1 MIRIRSKEMRE
12 EHKNKKGDWKNF
24 IALIRGANPPKWL
37 FIIGVLL
44 SVTTTL
50 VGLLLPLLTKKFVD
64 GFSISSLSAGQIAI
78 FAAVLLI
85 QAISS
90 ATSIYLLSRVGNQ
103 VVANVRHRL
112 WKKMIVLPISY
123 YDDSQTGENV
133 SRLTNDTAILKGLI
147 TEHITNFLT
156 GIISIIGSFILLLVL
171 DWKMTLVTFSII
183 PIIVLIFIP
192 IGKQMSKLSKSTQDE
207 TAKFTSLISQVFSE
221 IRLVK
226 VSNAE
231 KTEMANGSKGINKL
245 LAFGIKEGKL
255 HAFIGPIISFV
266 LMLILVVIIGYGGV
280 RVSSGAIT
288 AGALVAYILYL
299 FQIIFP
305 VTQITHFFTELQKT
319 KGATERMISIL
330 DLEEEDYQFG
340 DEEIDTKL
348 PIHISE
354 LNFAYKEEE
363 ILKDLNFTI
372 HPGKVTAIVG
382 PSGSGKTTLFSLI
395 ERFYSP
401 TNGKIMIGKKSIDNF
416 KLESLRKQIGY
427 VAQESPLII
436 GTIRE
441 NICYGID
448 REISD
453 QELTQVSAMAYVDQF
468 VDELPDR
475 YDTEVGERGIK
486 LSGGQRQRIGIARAL
501 LRDPKLLML
510 DEATSNLD
518 SRSELVVQNAL
529 SNLMKGRTTLII
541 AHRLSTVIDADQI
554 VFLDKGKITGV
565 GTHEELYD
573 RHQMYKEFANQQ
585 LRANSTV

>member
-1 MIRIRSKEMRE
+1 MRE
-12 EHKNKKGDWKNF
+12 ETNSNKKSDWRNF
-24 IALIRGANPPKWL
+24 ISLIKNANPPKWL
-37 FIIGVLL
+37 FAIGVLL
-44 SVTTTL
+44 SVATTL

-64 GFSISSLSAGQIAI
+64 GFSLASLSAGQIAV
-78 FAAVLLI
+78 FVAVLVI

-90 ATSIYLLSRVGNQ
+90 AASIYLLSRVGNT

-112 WKKMIVLPISY
+112 WKKMIVLPIFY
-123 YDDSQTGENV
+123 FDETQTGDNV
-133 SRLTNDTAILKGLI
+133 SRVTNDTAILKGLI

-171 DWKMTLVTFSII
+171 DWRMTLVTFSII
-183 PIIVLIFIP
+183 PVIALIFIP
-192 IGKQMSKLSKSTQDE
+192 IGKQMSKLSKATQDE

-231 KTEMANGSKGINKL
+231 STEITNGNKGINNL
-245 LAFGIKEGKL
+245 LSFGIKEGKL
-255 HAFIGPIISFV
+255 HSLIGPIVSFV

-330 DLEEEDYQFG
+330 ELEEEDYQVG
-340 DEEIDTKL
+340 KDEVDMNL
-348 PIHISE
+348 PININKLH
-354 LNFAYKEEE
+354 FAYKEEE
-363 ILKDLNFTI
+363 MLTNLNFVI
-372 HPGKVTAIVG
+372 PPGKVTAIVG

-395 ERFYSP
+395 ERFYP
-401 TNGKIMIGKKSIDNF
+401 PKNGEITIGNNPINSFN
-416 KLESLRKQIGY
+416 LESWRKQIGY
-427 VAQESPLII
+427 VAQESPLIV
-436 GTIRE
+436 GTIRD
-441 NICYGID
+441 NICYGIKRD
-448 REISD
+448 ISD
-453 QELTQVSAMAYVDQF
+453 QELAYVSGMAYVDQF
-468 VDELPDR
+468 VNDLPEGFN
-475 YDTEVGERGIK
+475 TEVGERGIK

-501 LRDPKLLML
+501 LRNPKLLML

-554 VFLDKGKITGV
+554 VFLDKGKITGI
-565 GTHEELYD
+565 GTHDELYSN
-573 RHQMYKEFANQQ
+573 HLMYREFADQQ
-585 LRANSTV
+585 LRVNSAV

>member
-1 MIRIRSKEMRE
+1 MKEE
-12 EHKNKKGDWKNF
+12 INSNKKSDWRNF
-24 IALIRGANPPKWL
+24 ISLIKNANPPKWL
-37 FIIGVLL
+37 FAIGLLL
-44 SVTTTL
+44 SVATTL

-64 GFSISSLSAGQIAI
+64 GFSLASLSAGQIAI
-78 FAAVLLI
+78 FVSVLII
-85 QAISS
+85 QAVSS
-90 ATSIYLLSRVGNQ
+90 AASIYLLSRVGNT

-112 WKKMIVLPISY
+112 WKKMIVLPVSY
-123 YDDSQTGENV
+123 FDETQTGDNV
-133 SRLTNDTAILKGLI
+133 SRVTNDTAILKGLI

-171 DWKMTLVTFSII
+171 DWRMTLVTFSII
-183 PIIVLIFIP
+183 PVIALIFIP
-192 IGKQMSKLSKSTQDE
+192 IGKQMSKLSKATQDE

-231 KTEMANGSKGINKL
+231 TTEITNGNKGINNL
-245 LAFGIKEGKL
+245 LSFGIKEGKL
-255 HAFIGPIISFV
+255 HSFIGPIVSFV
-266 LMLILVVIIGYGGV
+266 LMLVLVVIIGYGGV

-330 DLEEEDYQFG
+330 ELEEEDYQTG
-340 DEEIDTKL
+340 KVEVDMNL
-348 PIHISE
+348 PIKINKLH
-354 LNFAYKEEE
+354 FAYKEEE
-363 ILKDLNFTI
+363 MLANLNFVI
-372 HPGKVTAIVG
+372 SPGKVTAIVG

-395 ERFYSP
+395 ERFYLP
-401 TNGKIMIGKKSIDNF
+401 KNGEVTIGDDPINSFN
-416 KLESLRKQIGY
+416 LESWRKQIGY
-427 VAQESPLII
+427 VAQESPLIV
-436 GTIRE
+436 GTIRD
-441 NICYGID
+441 NICYGIK

-453 QELTQVSAMAYVDQF
+453 KELAYVSGMAYVDQF
-468 VDELPDR
+468 VNDLPEGFN
-475 YDTEVGERGIK
+475 TEVGERGIK

-501 LRDPKLLML
+501 LRNPKLLML

-554 VFLDKGKITGV
+554 VFLDKGKITGI
-565 GTHEELYD
+565 GTHEELYSN
-573 RHQMYKEFANQQ
+573 HLMYREFADQQ
-585 LRANSTV
+585 LRVNSAV

>member
-1 MIRIRSKEMRE
+1 MKEE
-12 EHKNKKGDWKNF
+12 KNINKSDWKNF
-24 IALIRGANPPKWL
+24 IALIKSANPPKVL
-37 FIIGVLL
+37 FIVGVLL

-78 FAAVLLI
+78 FAGVLLL

-90 ATSIYLLSRVGNQ
+90 ATAIYLLSRVGNQ

-112 WKKMIVLPISY
+112 WKKMIVLPVSY
-123 YDDSQTGENV
+123 YDNSQTGENV
-133 SRLTNDTAILKGLI
+133 SRVTNDTAILKGLI

-156 GIISIIGSFILLLVL
+156 GVISIIGSFALLLVL
-171 DWKMTLVTFSII
+171 DWKMTLVTFSVI
-183 PIIVLIFIP
+183 PVIVLIFIP
-192 IGKQMSKLSKSTQDE
+192 IGKQMSKLSKLTQDE

-231 KTEMANGSKGINKL
+231 STEMTNGSKGINKL
-245 LAFGIKEGKL
+245 LSFGIKEGKL
-255 HAFIGPIISFV
+255 HALIGPIVSFV

-319 KGATERMISIL
+319 KGATERMIKIL
-330 DLEEEDYQFG
+330 DLEEEDYQNG
-340 DEEIDTKL
+340 TEDIDTNL
-348 PIHISE
+348 PIHINQLS
-354 LNFAYKEEE
+354 FAYKDEE
-363 ILKDLNFTI
+363 ILKGLNFSI
-372 HPGKVTAIVG
+372 NPGKVTAIVG

-401 TNGKIMIGKKSIDNF
+401 TNGEISVGTNAINSF
-416 KLESLRKQIGY
+416 KLESWRKHIGY

-448 REISD
+448 REVTD
-453 QELTQVSAMAYVDQF
+453 QELENVSKMAYVDQF
-468 VDELPDR
+468 VGELPLGF
-475 YDTEVGERGIK
+475 DTEVGERGIK

-501 LRDPKLLML
+501 LRKPKLLML

-554 VFLDKGKITGV
+554 VFLDKGKITGI
-565 GTHEELYD
+565 GTHDELYSY
-573 RHQMYKEFANQQ
+573 HPMYKEFADQQ
-585 LRANSTV
+585 LRVNSVV

>member
-1 MIRIRSKEMRE
+1 MKEE
-12 EHKNKKGDWKNF
+12 KNKNKSDWKNF
-24 IALIRGANPPKWL
+24 IALIKSANPPKFL
-37 FIIGVLL
+37 FIVGVLL

-50 VGLLLPLLTKKFVD
+50 VGLLIPLLTKKFVD
-64 GFSISSLSAGQIAI
+64 GFSISSLSAGQIVI
-78 FAAVLLI
+78 FAGVLLL

-90 ATSIYLLSRVGNQ
+90 ATAIYLLSRVGNQ

-123 YDDSQTGENV
+123 YDNSQTGENV
-133 SRLTNDTAILKGLI
+133 SRVTNDTAILKGLI

-156 GIISIIGSFILLLVL
+156 GIISIIGSFVLLLIL

-183 PIIVLIFIP
+183 PVIILIFIP
-192 IGKQMSKLSKSTQDE
+192 IGKQMSKLSKLTQDE

-231 KTEMANGSKGINKL
+231 SAEMTNGSKGINKL
-245 LAFGIKEGKL
+245 LLFGIKEGKL
-255 HAFIGPIISFV
+255 HALIGPTVSFV

-319 KGATERMISIL
+319 KGATERMIKIL
-330 DLEEEDYQFG
+330 DLEEEDYQNG
-340 DEEIDTKL
+340 NEDIDTNL
-348 PIHISE
+348 PIHINQLS
-354 LNFAYKEEE
+354 FAYKDEE
-363 ILKDLNFTI
+363 ILKELNFSI
-372 HPGKVTAIVG
+372 NPGKVTAIVG

-401 TNGKIMIGKKSIDNF
+401 TNGEISIGNNPINNF
-416 KLESLRKQIGY
+416 KLESWRKHIGY

-441 NICYGID
+441 NICYGIEREVTD
-448 REISD
+448 REL
-453 QELTQVSAMAYVDQF
+453 ENVSKMAYVDQF
-468 VDELPDR
+468 VGKLPLGF
-475 YDTEVGERGIK
+475 DTEVGERGIK

-501 LRDPKLLML
+501 LRNPNLLML

-554 VFLDKGKITGV
+554 VFLDKGKVTGI
-565 GTHEELYD
+565 GTHDELYSY
-573 RHQMYKEFANQQ
+573 HPMYKEFAVQQ

>member
-1 MIRIRSKEMRE
+1 MRRE
-12 EHKNKKGDWKNF
+12 IDINKKGDWKNF
-24 IALIRGANPPKWL
+24 ILLIKSANPPKWL

-64 GFSISSLSAGQIAI
+64 GFSISSLSKGQIGI
-78 FAAVLLI
+78 FVSVLLI

-90 ATSIYLLSRVGNQ
+90 ATAIYLLSRVGNQ

-133 SRLTNDTAILKGLI
+133 SRVTNDTAILKGLI

-156 GIISIIGSFILLLVL
+156 GIISIIGSFVLLLVL

-183 PIIVLIFIP
+183 PVIVLIFIP
-192 IGKQMSKLSKSTQDE
+192 IGKQMSKLSKATQDE

-231 KTEMANGSKGINKL
+231 STEMKNGGKGINKL

-255 HAFIGPIISFV
+255 HALIGPIISFV

-330 DLEEEDYQFG
+330 DLDEEDYKYG
-340 DEEIDTKL
+340 DNNIDTNL
-348 PIHISE
+348 PIKINYLS
-354 LNFAYKEEE
+354 FAYKEED

-401 TNGKIMIGKKSIDNF
+401 TSGEILIGNNPIDNF
-416 KLESLRKQIGY
+416 NLNSWRKQIGY

-436 GTIRE
+436 GSIKD

-448 REISD
+448 REVTDS
-453 QELTQVSAMAYVDQF
+453 ELVQVSKMAYVDQF
-468 VDELPDR
+468 VNELADGFN
-475 YDTEVGERGIK
+475 TEVGERGIK

-529 SNLMKGRTTLII
+529 SNLMQGRTTLII

-554 VFLDKGKITGV
+554 VFLDKGRITGV
-565 GTHEELYD
+565 GSHDELYNS
-573 RHQMYKEFANQQ
+573 HKMYKEFADQQ

>member
-1 MIRIRSKEMRE
+1 MKEE
-12 EHKNKKGDWKNF
+12 KNKNKSDWKNF
-24 IALIRGANPPKWL
+24 IALIKSANPPKVL

-64 GFSISSLSAGQIAI
+64 GFSISTLSAGQIAI
-78 FAAVLLI
+78 FAGVLLL

-90 ATSIYLLSRVGNQ
+90 ATAIYLLSRVGNQ

-112 WKKMIVLPISY
+112 WNKMIVLPVSY
-123 YDDSQTGENV
+123 YDNSQTGENV
-133 SRLTNDTAILKGLI
+133 SRVTNDTAILKGLI

-156 GIISIIGSFILLLVL
+156 GVISIIGSFALLLIL
-171 DWKMTLVTFSII
+171 DWKMTLVTFSVI
-183 PIIVLIFIP
+183 PVIVLIFIP
-192 IGKQMSKLSKSTQDE
+192 IGKQMSKLSKLTQDE

-231 KTEMANGSKGINKL
+231 STEMTNGSKGINKL
-245 LAFGIKEGKL
+245 LSFGIKEGKL
-255 HAFIGPIISFV
+255 HALIGPIVSFV

-319 KGATERMISIL
+319 KGATERMIKIL
-330 DLEEEDYQFG
+330 DLEEEDYQNG
-340 DEEIDTKL
+340 TEDIDTNL
-348 PIHISE
+348 PIHINQLSFAYKNEGILKE
-354 LNFAYKEEE
+354 LNFS
-363 ILKDLNFTI
+363 II
-372 HPGKVTAIVG
+372 PGKVTAIVG

-401 TNGKIMIGKKSIDNF
+401 THGEISIGTNDINSF
-416 KLESLRKQIGY
+416 KLESWRKHISY

-448 REISD
+448 REVTD
-453 QELTQVSAMAYVDQF
+453 QELENVSKMAYVDQF
-468 VDELPDR
+468 VGELPLGF
-475 YDTEVGERGIK
+475 DTEVGERGIK

-501 LRDPKLLML
+501 LRNPKLLML

-554 VFLDKGKITGV
+554 IFLDKGKITGI
-565 GTHEELYD
+565 GSHNELYSY
-573 RHQMYKEFANQQ
+573 HQMYKEFADQQ
-585 LRANSTV
+585 LRLNSVV

>member
-1 MIRIRSKEMRE
+1 MKE
-12 EHKNKKGDWKNF
+12 KTNINKKSDWRNF
-24 IALIRGANPPKWL
+24 ISLIKNANPPKWL
-37 FIIGVLL
+37 FAIGVLL

-50 VGLLLPLLTKKFVD
+50 VGLFLPLLTKKFVD
-64 GFSISSLSAGQIAI
+64 GFSLASLSAGQIAV
-78 FAAVLLI
+78 FVVVLII

-90 ATSIYLLSRVGNQ
+90 AASIYLLSRVGNT

-123 YDDSQTGENV
+123 FDETQTGDNV
-133 SRLTNDTAILKGLI
+133 SRVTNDTSILKGLI

-183 PIIVLIFIP
+183 PVIALIFIP
-192 IGKQMSKLSKSTQDE
+192 IGKQMSKLSKATQDE

-231 KTEMANGSKGINKL
+231 TTEITNGNKGINNL
-245 LAFGIKEGKL
+245 LSFGIKEGKL
-255 HAFIGPIISFV
+255 HSLIGPIVSFV

-330 DLEEEDYQFG
+330 NLEEEDYQTG
-340 DEEIDTKL
+340 KDEIDMKL
-348 PIHISE
+348 PININKLH
-354 LNFAYKEEE
+354 FAYKEEE
-363 ILKDLNFTI
+363 MLTNLNFAI
-372 HPGKVTAIVG
+372 PPGKVTAIVG

-401 TNGKIMIGKKSIDNF
+401 KSGEITIGNNPINSIN
-416 KLESLRKQIGY
+416 LQHWRKQIGY
-427 VAQESPLII
+427 VAQESPLIV

-441 NICYGID
+441 NICYGIK

-453 QELTQVSAMAYVDQF
+453 EELTYVSGMAYVDQF
-468 VDELPDR
+468 VNDLPEGFN
-475 YDTEVGERGIK
+475 TEVGERGIK

-501 LRDPKLLML
+501 LRNPKLLML

-554 VFLDKGKITGV
+554 VFLDKGKITGM
-565 GTHEELYD
+565 GTHEELYSN
-573 RHQMYKEFANQQ
+573 HLMYREFADQQ
-585 LRANSTV
+585 LRVNSTV

>member
-1 MIRIRSKEMRE
+1 MKEETNLDKKSDWRKFLSLI
-12 EHKNKKGDWKNF
+12 KN
-24 IALIRGANPPKWL
+24 ANPPKWL
-37 FIIGVLL
+37 FVIGVLL
-44 SVTTTL
+44 SVATTL

-64 GFSISSLSAGQIAI
+64 GFSLASLSTGQIAI
-78 FAAVLLI
+78 FVTVLII

-90 ATSIYLLSRVGNQ
+90 AASIYLLSRVGNT

-123 YDDSQTGENV
+123 FDETQTGDNV
-133 SRLTNDTAILKGLI
+133 SRVTNDTAILKGLI

-156 GIISIIGSFILLLVL
+156 GMISIVGSFILLLVL
-171 DWKMTLVTFSII
+171 DWRMTLVTFSII
-183 PIIVLIFIP
+183 PVIALIFIP
-192 IGKQMSKLSKSTQDE
+192 IGKQMSKLSKATQDE

-231 KTEMANGSKGINKL
+231 TAEIANGNKGINNL
-245 LAFGIKEGKL
+245 LSFGIKEGKL
-255 HAFIGPIISFV
+255 HSFIGPIVSFV

-288 AGALVAYILYL
+288 AGSLVAYILYL

-330 DLEEEDYQFG
+330 ELEEEDYQTG
-340 DEEIDTKL
+340 KDEVDMSL
-348 PIHISE
+348 PININNLH
-354 LNFAYKEEE
+354 FAYKEEE
-363 ILKDLNFTI
+363 MLTNLNFVI
-372 HPGKVTAIVG
+372 PPGKVTAIVG

-395 ERFYSP
+395 ERFYP
-401 TNGKIMIGKKSIDNF
+401 PKNGEIKMGDNQISSF
-416 KLESLRKQIGY
+416 NLESWRNQIGY
-427 VAQESPLII
+427 VAQENPLIV
-436 GTIRE
+436 GTIRD
-441 NICYGID
+441 NICYGIK

-453 QELTQVSAMAYVDQF
+453 KELAYVSAMAYVDQF
-468 VDELPDR
+468 VNDLPDGFN
-475 YDTEVGERGIK
+475 TEVGERGIK

-501 LRDPKLLML
+501 LRNPKLLML

-554 VFLDKGKITGV
+554 VFLDKGKITGI
-565 GTHEELYD
+565 GTHDELYSN
-573 RHQMYKEFANQQ
+573 HLMYKEFANQQ
-585 LRANSTV
+585 LRVNSAV

>member
-1 MIRIRSKEMRE
+1 MSE
-12 EHKNKKGDWKNF
+12 EKNINKKSDWKNF
-24 IALIRGANPPKWL
+24 ISLIKGANPPKWL

-64 GFSISSLSAGQIAI
+64 GFSISSLSAGQIAV

-133 SRLTNDTAILKGLI
+133 SRVTNDTAILKGLI

-156 GIISIIGSFILLLVL
+156 GIISIIGSFVLLLIL

-183 PIIVLIFIP
+183 PVIVLIFIP
-192 IGKQMSKLSKSTQDE
+192 IGKQMSKLSKLTQDE

-231 KTEMANGSKGINKL
+231 STEMTNGSKGINKL
-245 LAFGIKEGKL
+245 LSFGIKEGKL
-255 HAFIGPIISFV
+255 HALIGPIVSFV

-330 DLEEEDYQFG
+330 DLEEEDYQYG
-340 DEEIDTKL
+340 SDEIDTRL
-348 PIHISE
+348 PININQLS
-354 LNFAYKEEE
+354 FGYKEED
-363 ILKDLNFTI
+363 ILKDLNFSI
-372 HPGKVTAIVG
+372 NPGKVTAIVG

-401 TNGKIMIGKKSIDNF
+401 TDGEITIGDNPIKNF
-416 KLESLRKQIGY
+416 KLESWRKQIGY

-436 GTIRE
+436 GSIRE

-448 REISD
+448 REVTEG
-453 QELTQVSAMAYVDQF
+453 ELEKVARMAYVDQF
-468 VDELPDR
+468 VGDLPSGF
-475 YDTEVGERGIK
+475 DTEVGERGIK

-501 LRDPKLLML
+501 LRNPKLLML

-554 VFLDKGKITGV
+554 IFLDKGKVTGV
-565 GTHEELYD
+565 GTHDELYSY
-573 RHQMYKEFANQQ
+573 HQMYKEFADQQ

>member
-1 MIRIRSKEMRE
+1 MKEE
-12 EHKNKKGDWKNF
+12 TNSNKKSDWRNF
-24 IALIRGANPPKWL
+24 ISLIKNANPPKWL
-37 FIIGVLL
+37 FAIGVLL
-44 SVTTTL
+44 SVATTL

-64 GFSISSLSAGQIAI
+64 GFSLSSLSAGQIAV
-78 FAAVLLI
+78 FVAVLII

-90 ATSIYLLSRVGNQ
+90 AASIYLLSRVGNT

-123 YDDSQTGENV
+123 FDETQTGDNV
-133 SRLTNDTAILKGLI
+133 SRVTNDTVILKALI

-171 DWKMTLVTFSII
+171 DWRMTLVTFSII
-183 PIIVLIFIP
+183 PVIALIFIP
-192 IGKQMSKLSKSTQDE
+192 IGKQMSKLSKATQDE

-231 KTEMANGSKGINKL
+231 TTEIANGNKGINNL
-245 LAFGIKEGKL
+245 LSFGIKKGKL
-255 HAFIGPIISFV
+255 HSFIGPIVSFV
-266 LMLILVVIIGYGGV
+266 MMLILVVIIGYGGV

-288 AGALVAYILYL
+288 AGSLVAYILYL

-330 DLEEEDYQFG
+330 ELEEEDYQTGKFEV
-340 DEEIDTKL
+340 DMKL
-348 PIHISE
+348 PIKINKLH
-354 LNFAYKEEE
+354 FAYKEEE
-363 ILKDLNFTI
+363 MLTNLHFVIP
-372 HPGKVTAIVG
+372 PGKVTAIVG

-395 ERFYSP
+395 ERFYLP
-401 TNGKIMIGKKSIDNF
+401 KNGDITIGDNQINSF
-416 KLESLRKQIGY
+416 NLESWRKQIGY
-427 VAQESPLII
+427 VAQESPLIV
-436 GTIRE
+436 GTIRD
-441 NICYGID
+441 NICYGIK
-448 REISD
+448 REVSD
-453 QELTQVSAMAYVDQF
+453 KELAYVSGMAYVDQF
-468 VDELPDR
+468 VNDLPEGFN
-475 YDTEVGERGIK
+475 TEVGERGIK

-554 VFLDKGKITGV
+554 VFLDKGKITGI
-565 GTHEELYD
+565 GAHEELYSN
-573 RHQMYKEFANQQ
+573 HLMYREFAEQQ
-585 LRANSTV
+585 LRVNSAV

>member
-1 MIRIRSKEMRE
+1 MKE
-12 EHKNKKGDWKNF
+12 KTNINKKSDWRNF
-24 IALIRGANPPKWL
+24 ISLIKNANPPKWL
-37 FIIGVLL
+37 FAIGVLL
-44 SVTTTL
+44 SVITTL

-64 GFSISSLSAGQIAI
+64 GFSLASLSAGQIAV
-78 FAAVLLI
+78 FVVVLII

-90 ATSIYLLSRVGNQ
+90 AVSIYLLSRVGNT

-123 YDDSQTGENV
+123 FDETQTGDNV
-133 SRLTNDTAILKGLI
+133 SRVTNDTAILKGLI

-156 GIISIIGSFILLLVL
+156 GIISITGSFILLLVL
-171 DWKMTLVTFSII
+171 DWRMTLVTFSII
-183 PIIVLIFIP
+183 PVIALIFIP
-192 IGKQMSKLSKSTQDE
+192 IGKQMSKLSKATQDE

-231 KTEMANGSKGINKL
+231 TTEITNGNKGINNL
-245 LAFGIKEGKL
+245 LSFGIKEGKL
-255 HAFIGPIISFV
+255 HSLIGPIVSFV

-330 DLEEEDYQFG
+330 KLEEEDYQTG
-340 DEEIDTKL
+340 KDEIDMKL
-348 PIHISE
+348 PININKLH
-354 LNFAYKEEE
+354 FAYKEEE
-363 ILKDLNFTI
+363 MLTNLNFAI
-372 HPGKVTAIVG
+372 PPGKVTAIVG

-401 TNGKIMIGKKSIDNF
+401 KSGEITIGNNPINSFN
-416 KLESLRKQIGY
+416 LEDWRKQIGY
-427 VAQESPLII
+427 VAQESPLIV

-441 NICYGID
+441 NICYGIK

-453 QELTQVSAMAYVDQF
+453 EELTYVSGMAYVDQF
-468 VDELPDR
+468 VNDLPEGFN
-475 YDTEVGERGIK
+475 TEVGERGIK

-501 LRDPKLLML
+501 LRNPKLLML

-554 VFLDKGKITGV
+554 VFLDKGKITGI
-565 GTHEELYD
+565 GTHEQLYSNHLIY
-573 RHQMYKEFANQQ
+573 REFANQQ
-585 LRANSTV
+585 LRVNSAV

>member
-1 MIRIRSKEMRE
+1 MKEE
-12 EHKNKKGDWKNF
+12 KNINKSDWKNF
-24 IALIRGANPPKWL
+24 IALIKSANPPKVL

-64 GFSISSLSAGQIAI
+64 GFSLSSLSAGQIAI
-78 FAAVLLI
+78 FAGVLLL

-90 ATSIYLLSRVGNQ
+90 ATAIYLLSRVGNQ

-112 WKKMIVLPISY
+112 WKKMIVLPVSY
-123 YDDSQTGENV
+123 YDNSQTGENV
-133 SRLTNDTAILKGLI
+133 SRVTNDTAILKGLI

-156 GIISIIGSFILLLVL
+156 GVISIIGSFALLLIL
-171 DWKMTLVTFSII
+171 DWKMTLVTFSVI
-183 PIIVLIFIP
+183 PVIVLIFIP
-192 IGKQMSKLSKSTQDE
+192 IGKQMSKLSKLTQDE

-231 KTEMANGSKGINKL
+231 STEMTNGSKGINKL
-245 LAFGIKEGKL
+245 LSFGIKEGKL
-255 HAFIGPIISFV
+255 HALIGPIVSFV

-319 KGATERMISIL
+319 KGATERMIKIL
-330 DLEEEDYQFG
+330 DLEEEDYQTG
-340 DEEIDTKL
+340 TEDIDTNL
-348 PIHISE
+348 PIHIKELSFSYKDEAILKE
-354 LNFAYKEEE
+354 LNFSIK
-363 ILKDLNFTI
+363 
-372 HPGKVTAIVG
+372 PGKVTAIVG

-395 ERFYSP
+395 EQFYSP
-401 TNGKIMIGKKSIDNF
+401 TNGEISIGTNPINNF
-416 KLESLRKQIGY
+416 KLESWRKHIGY

-448 REISD
+448 REITD
-453 QELTQVSAMAYVDQF
+453 QELENVSKMAYVDQF
-468 VDELPDR
+468 VGELPLGF
-475 YDTEVGERGIK
+475 DTEVGERGIK

-501 LRDPKLLML
+501 LRNPKLLML

-529 SNLMKGRTTLII
+529 SNLMMGRTTLII

-554 VFLDKGKITGV
+554 VFLDKGKITGI
-565 GTHEELYD
+565 GTHDELYSY
-573 RHQMYKEFANQQ
+573 HSMYKEFADQQ
-585 LRANSTV
+585 LRVNTTV

>member
-1 MIRIRSKEMRE
+1 MKEE
-12 EHKNKKGDWKNF
+12 TNLNKKNDWRNF
-24 IALIRGANPPKWL
+24 ISLIKNANPPKWL
-37 FIIGVLL
+37 FAIGLLL
-44 SVTTTL
+44 SVATTL

-64 GFSISSLSAGQIAI
+64 GFSLASLSTGQIAI
-78 FAAVLLI
+78 FIAVLII

-90 ATSIYLLSRVGNQ
+90 AASIYLLSRVGNT

-123 YDDSQTGENV
+123 FDETQTGDNV
-133 SRLTNDTAILKGLI
+133 SRVTNDTAVLKGLI

-183 PIIVLIFIP
+183 PVIALIFIP
-192 IGKQMSKLSKSTQDE
+192 IGKQMSKLSKATQDE
-207 TAKFTSLISQVFSE
+207 TAKFTSLINQVFSE

-231 KTEMANGSKGINKL
+231 TTEISNGDKGIINL
-245 LAFGIKEGKL
+245 LSFGIKEGKL
-255 HAFIGPIISFV
+255 HSFIGPIVSLV
-266 LMLILVVIIGYGGV
+266 MMLILVVIIGYGGV

-330 DLEEEDYQFG
+330 ELDEEDYQTG
-340 DEEIDTKL
+340 KKEVDMSL
-348 PIHISE
+348 PININKLH
-354 LNFAYKEEE
+354 FAYKEEE
-363 ILKDLNFTI
+363 LLTNLNFVI
-372 HPGKVTAIVG
+372 PPGKVTAIVG

-395 ERFYSP
+395 ERFYPPKSGDI
-401 TNGKIMIGKKSIDNF
+401 TIGNNSINSF
-416 KLESLRKQIGY
+416 NLESWRKQIGY
-427 VAQESPLII
+427 VAQESPLIV
-436 GTIRE
+436 GTIRD
-441 NICYGID
+441 NICYGIK
-448 REISD
+448 REIPD
-453 QELTQVSAMAYVDQF
+453 KELTYVSRMAYVDQF
-468 VDELPDR
+468 VNDLPDG

-501 LRDPKLLML
+501 LRNPKLLML

-554 VFLDKGKITGV
+554 VFLDNGKVTGI
-565 GTHEELYD
+565 GTHDELYKN
-573 RHQMYKEFANQQ
+573 HIMYREFANQQ
-585 LRANSTV
+585 LRVNSAV

>member
-1 MIRIRSKEMRE
+1 MK
-12 EHKNKKGDWKNF
+12 KNPNKVKQNNWKNF
-24 IALIRGANPPKWL
+24 ILLIKEANPPKLL
-37 FIIGVLL
+37 FVIGVIL
-44 SVTTTL
+44 SIATTL

-64 GFSISSLSAGQIAI
+64 GFSISSLSKQQIITFAG
-78 FAAVLLI
+78 VLLL
-85 QAISS
+85 QAVSS
-90 ATSIYLLSRVGNQ
+90 AFSIYLLSRVGHQ

-112 WKKMIVLPISY
+112 WNKMIVLPVSY

-133 SRLTNDTAILKGLI
+133 SRVTNDTAILKGLI

-156 GIISIIGSFILLLVL
+156 GIISIIGSFVLLLLL
-171 DWKMTLVTFSII
+171 DWRMTLVTFSII
-183 PIIVLIFIP
+183 PLVVLIFIP
-192 IGKQMSKLSKSTQDE
+192 IGRKMSKISKLTQDE

-231 KTEMANGSKGINKL
+231 NAEILNGSKGINNL
-245 LAFGIKEGKL
+245 LDFGIKEGKL
-255 HAFIGPIISFV
+255 HSLIGPIVSFV
-266 LMLILVVIIGYGGV
+266 LMLILIVIIGYGGV

-305 VTQITHFFTELQKT
+305 VTQITHFFTELQKA

-330 DLEEEDYQFG
+330 DLDEEDYHFG
-340 DEEIDTKL
+340 EEKIDTNH
-348 PIHISE
+348 PINI
-354 LNFAYKEEE
+354 NNVTFAYKEET
-363 ILKDLNFTI
+363 ILNDINFTI

-395 ERFYSP
+395 ERFYDP
-401 TNGKIMIGKKSIDNF
+401 TDGQISIGDKPINNF
-416 KLESLRKQIGY
+416 KLETWRKHIGY
-427 VAQESPLII
+427 VAQENPLII

-448 REISD
+448 REITD
-453 QELTQVSAMAYVDQF
+453 DELIKVSKMAYVDQF
-468 VDELPDR
+468 VNELPHG

-486 LSGGQRQRIGIARAL
+486 LSGGQRQRIGIARAI
-501 LRDPKLLML
+501 LRNPKLLML

-518 SRSELVVQNAL
+518 SKSELVVQNAL

-541 AHRLSTVIDADQI
+541 AHRLSTVIDAEQI
-554 VFLDKGKITGV
+554 VFLDKGNITGV
-565 GTHEELYD
+565 GTHEELYKY
-573 RHQMYKEFANQQ
+573 HQMYKEFANQQ
-585 LRANSTV
+585 LRTNAV

>member
-1 MIRIRSKEMRE
+1 MKEE
-12 EHKNKKGDWKNF
+12 KNTNKSDWKNF
-24 IALIRGANPPKWL
+24 IALIKSANPPKLL

-44 SVTTTL
+44 SVITTL
-50 VGLLLPLLTKKFVD
+50 VGLLIPLLTKKFVD
-64 GFSISSLSAGQIAI
+64 GFSLAALSAGQIAI
-78 FAAVLLI
+78 FAGVLLL

-90 ATSIYLLSRVGNQ
+90 ATAIYLLSRVGNQ

-112 WKKMIVLPISY
+112 WKKMIVLPVSY
-123 YDDSQTGENV
+123 YDNSQTGENV
-133 SRLTNDTAILKGLI
+133 SRVTNDTAILKGLI

-171 DWKMTLVTFSII
+171 DWKMTLVTFSVI
-183 PIIVLIFIP
+183 PVIVFIFIP
-192 IGKQMSKLSKSTQDE
+192 IGKQMSKLSKLTQDE

-226 VSNAE
+226 LSNAE
-231 KTEMANGSKGINKL
+231 STEMTNGSKGINKL
-245 LAFGIKEGKL
+245 LSYGIKEGKFQSL
-255 HAFIGPIISFV
+255 IGPIVSFV

-319 KGATERMISIL
+319 KGATERMIKIL
-330 DLEEEDYQFG
+330 ELEEEDYQNG
-340 DEEIDTKL
+340 TEEIDTNL
-348 PIHISE
+348 PIHINELSFSYKDEAILKE
-354 LNFAYKEEE
+354 LNFSIK
-363 ILKDLNFTI
+363 
-372 HPGKVTAIVG
+372 PGKVTAIVG

-401 TNGKIMIGKKSIDNF
+401 TNGEISIGTNSINNF
-416 KLESLRKQIGY
+416 KLENWRKHIGY
-427 VAQESPLII
+427 VAQESSLII

-448 REISD
+448 RDVTD
-453 QELTQVSAMAYVDQF
+453 QELENVSKMAYVDQF
-468 VDELPDR
+468 VGELPLG
-475 YDTEVGERGIK
+475 YDTEVGERGVK

-501 LRDPKLLML
+501 LRNPKLLML

-529 SNLMKGRTTLII
+529 SNLMMGRTTLII

-554 VFLDKGKITGV
+554 VFLDKGKITGI
-565 GTHEELYD
+565 GTHDELYSY
-573 RHQMYKEFANQQ
+573 HTMYKEFADQQ
-585 LRANSTV
+585 LRVNSTV

>member
-1 MIRIRSKEMRE
+1 MKKEINI
-12 EHKNKKGDWKNF
+12 NKKSDWRNF
-24 IALIRGANPPKWL
+24 ISLIKNANPPKSL
-37 FIIGVLL
+37 FVIGVLL

-64 GFSISSLSAGQIAI
+64 GFSLTTLSAKQIAI
-78 FAAVLLI
+78 FAAVLII

-90 ATSIYLLSRVGNQ
+90 ATSIYLLSRVGNT

-112 WKKMIVLPISY
+112 WKKMLLLPVSY
-123 YDDSQTGENV
+123 FDETQTGDNV
-133 SRLTNDTAILKGLI
+133 SRVTNDTSILKGLI

-156 GIISIIGSFILLLVL
+156 GIIAIIGSFILLLVL
-171 DWKMTLVTFSII
+171 DWRMTLVTFSII
-183 PIIVLIFIP
+183 PIIALIFIP
-192 IGKQMSKLSKSTQDE
+192 IGKQMSKLSKAAQDE
-207 TAKFTSLISQVFSE
+207 TAEFTSLMSQVFSE

-231 KTEMANGSKGINKL
+231 SAEINKGNKGINNL
-245 LAFGIKEGKL
+245 LKFGIKEGKL
-255 HAFIGPIISFV
+255 HSLTGPIVSFV

-305 VTQITHFFTELQKT
+305 VTQITQFFTELQKT

-330 DLEEEDYQFG
+330 DMEEENYESGKKDV
-340 DEEIDTKL
+340 DMTL
-348 PIHISE
+348 PIHINK
-354 LNFAYKEEE
+354 LHFAYKEEE
-363 ILKDLNFTI
+363 MLSNLNFSI
-372 HPGKVTAIVG
+372 PPGKITAIVG

-401 TNGKIMIGKKSIDNF
+401 KSGEITIGNNSIDSF
-416 KLESLRKQIGY
+416 HLESWRNQIGY
-427 VAQESPLII
+427 VAQESPLIA

-441 NICYGID
+441 NICYGIK

-453 QELTQVSAMAYVDQF
+453 KELAYVSGLAYVDQF
-468 VDELPDR
+468 VDDLPEGFA
-475 YDTEVGERGIK
+475 TEVGERGIK

-501 LRDPKLLML
+501 LRKPKLLML

-529 SNLMKGRTTLII
+529 SNLMEGRTTMII

-554 VFLDKGKITGV
+554 VFLDKGKITGI
-565 GTHEELYD
+565 GTHDELYSN
-573 RHQMYKEFANQQ
+573 HLMYKEFADQQ
-585 LRANSTV
+585 LRVNSAV

>member
-1 MIRIRSKEMRE
+1 MKEE
-12 EHKNKKGDWKNF
+12 KNKNKSDWKNF
-24 IALIRGANPPKWL
+24 IALIKSANPPKVL

-64 GFSISSLSAGQIAI
+64 GFSISTLSAGQIAI
-78 FAAVLLI
+78 FAGVLLL

-90 ATSIYLLSRVGNQ
+90 ATAIYLLSRVGNQ

-112 WKKMIVLPISY
+112 WNKMIVLPVSY
-123 YDDSQTGENV
+123 YDNSQTGENV
-133 SRLTNDTAILKGLI
+133 SRVTNDTAILKGLI

-156 GIISIIGSFILLLVL
+156 GVISIIGSFALLLIL
-171 DWKMTLVTFSII
+171 DWKMTLVTFSVI
-183 PIIVLIFIP
+183 PVIVLIFIP
-192 IGKQMSKLSKSTQDE
+192 IGKQMSKLSKLTQDE

-231 KTEMANGSKGINKL
+231 STEMTNGSKGINKL
-245 LAFGIKEGKL
+245 LSFGIKEGKL
-255 HAFIGPIISFV
+255 HALIGPIVSFV

-319 KGATERMISIL
+319 KGATERMIKIL
-330 DLEEEDYQFG
+330 DLEEEDYQNG
-340 DEEIDTKL
+340 TEDIDTNL
-348 PIHISE
+348 PIHINQLS
-354 LNFAYKEEE
+354 FAYKNEE
-363 ILKDLNFTI
+363 ILKELNFSI
-372 HPGKVTAIVG
+372 IPGKVTAIVG

-401 TNGKIMIGKKSIDNF
+401 THGEISIGTNDINSF
-416 KLESLRKQIGY
+416 KLESWRKHIGY

-448 REISD
+448 REVTN
-453 QELTQVSAMAYVDQF
+453 QELENVSKMAYVDQF
-468 VDELPDR
+468 VGELPLGF
-475 YDTEVGERGIK
+475 DTEVGERGIK

-501 LRDPKLLML
+501 LRNPKLLML

-554 VFLDKGKITGV
+554 IFLDKGKITGI
-565 GTHEELYD
+565 GSHNELYSY
-573 RHQMYKEFANQQ
+573 HQMYKEFADQQ
-585 LRANSTV
+585 LRVNSVV

>member
-1 MIRIRSKEMRE
+1 MKEE
-12 EHKNKKGDWKNF
+12 KNSNQKSGWKNF
-24 IALIRGANPPKWL
+24 IALIKDANPPKLL
-37 FIIGVLL
+37 FVIGVLL

-64 GFSISSLSAGQIAI
+64 GFSISSLSAGQIAV
-78 FAAVLLI
+78 FVAVLLL
-85 QAISS
+85 QAIFS
-90 ATSIYLLSRVGNQ
+90 ATSIYLLSRVGNT
-103 VVANVRHRL
+103 VVANVRHKL
-112 WKKMIVLPISY
+112 WKKMIVLPIPY
-123 YDDSQTGENV
+123 YDESQTGENV
-133 SRLTNDTAILKGLI
+133 SRVTNDTAILKGLI

-156 GIISIIGSFILLLVL
+156 GIISIIGSFILLLIL

-183 PIIVLIFIP
+183 PVIILIFIP
-192 IGKQMSKLSKSTQDE
+192 IGKQMAKLSKAAQDE

-231 KTEMANGSKGINKL
+231 STEIKNGSKGIDKL
-245 LAFGIKEGKL
+245 LTFGIKEGKL
-255 HAFIGPIISFV
+255 HSLIGPIVSLV
-266 LMLILVVIIGYGGV
+266 LMLILIVIIGYGGV
-280 RVSSGAIT
+280 RVSSGALT

-305 VTQITHFFTELQKT
+305 ITQITHFFTELQKT
-319 KGATERMISIL
+319 KGATERMIGIL
-330 DLEEEDYQFG
+330 ELEEEDYQFG
-340 DEEIDTKL
+340 DEEIDINL
-348 PIHISE
+348 PINISS
-354 LNFAYKEEE
+354 LNFAYKEDE
-363 ILKDLNFTI
+363 ILKNLNFTI
-372 HPGKVTAIVG
+372 QPGKVTAIVG

-401 TNGKIMIGKKSIDNF
+401 TKGEITIGSNSIENF
-416 KLESLRKQIGY
+416 NLGSWRKQIGY
-427 VAQESPLII
+427 VAQESPLIV
-436 GTIRE
+436 GTIKE

-453 QELTQVSAMAYVDQF
+453 KELASVSAMAYVDQF
-468 VDELPDR
+468 VCELPTG
-475 YDTEVGERGIK
+475 YETEVGERGIK

-501 LRDPKLLML
+501 LRNPKLLML

-554 VFLDKGKITGV
+554 IFLDKGKITGI
-565 GTHEELYD
+565 GTHEELYGD
-573 RHQMYKEFANQQ
+573 HPIYKEFADQQ
-585 LRANSTV
+585 LRVSSAG

>member
-1 MIRIRSKEMRE
+1 MRDE
-12 EHKNKKGDWKNF
+12 ININKKGDWKNF
-24 IALIRGANPPKWL
+24 ISLIKGANPPKWL
-37 FIIGVLL
+37 FIIGLLL
-44 SVTTTL
+44 SVATTL

-64 GFSISSLSAGQIAI
+64 GFSISSLSKGQIGI
-78 FAAVLLI
+78 FVSVLII

-133 SRLTNDTAILKGLI
+133 SRVTNDTAILKGLI

-156 GIISIIGSFILLLVL
+156 GIISIIGSFFLLLVL

-183 PIIVLIFIP
+183 PVIVLIFIP
-192 IGKQMSKLSKSTQDE
+192 IGKQMSKLSKATQDE

-231 KTEMANGSKGINKL
+231 STEMVNGGKGINKL

-255 HAFIGPIISFV
+255 HALIGPIISFV

-330 DLEEEDYQFG
+330 DLAEEDYKYG
-340 DEEIDTKL
+340 DNNIDTNL
-348 PIHISE
+348 PIKINYLS
-354 LNFAYKEEE
+354 FAYKEED

-401 TNGKIMIGKKSIDNF
+401 TSGEILIGNNPIDNF
-416 KLESLRKQIGY
+416 NLDSWRKQIGY

-436 GTIRE
+436 GSIRD

-448 REISD
+448 REVTDS
-453 QELTQVSAMAYVDQF
+453 ELVQVSKMAYVDQF
-468 VDELPDR
+468 VNELAEGFN
-475 YDTEVGERGIK
+475 TEVGERGIK

-529 SNLMKGRTTLII
+529 SNLMQGRTTLII

-554 VFLDKGKITGV
+554 IFLDKGRITGV
-565 GTHEELYD
+565 GSHDELYNS
-573 RHQMYKEFANQQ
+573 HKMYKEFADQQ